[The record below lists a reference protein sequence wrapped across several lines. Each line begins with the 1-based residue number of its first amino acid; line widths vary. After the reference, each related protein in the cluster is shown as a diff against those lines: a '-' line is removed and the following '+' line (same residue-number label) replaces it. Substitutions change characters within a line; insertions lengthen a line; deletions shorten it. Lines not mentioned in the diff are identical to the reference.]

1 MREETSPRSPNRP
14 RCSVTPLEDQPFSV
28 PVVSSEVAFGGA
40 VWDVRRER
48 FEYADQ
54 ELVREYVDHPGAV
67 AVLTIDDQ
75 ERVLLIRQYRH
86 PVRAR
91 DLELPAG
98 LLDAPGES
106 ALLAAQRELAEEVD
120 LQASEWALLTDFYTS
135 PGGSSEAIR
144 VFLARGL
151 SSTPAFDRTGEEAD
165 LDLHWLSLDDAVDA
179 VLERRIGNAI
189 TCISLLAAHTLRARG
204 WVGLGDAGAPWPQHP
219 KLD

>member
-1 MREETSPRSPNRP
+1 MT
-14 RCSVTPLEDQPFSV
+14 LEDQPFTA
-28 PVVSSEVAFGGA
+28 PVVSSEVAFAGS
-40 VWDVRRER
+40 VWNVRRER
-48 FEYADQ
+48 FEYGDH

-67 AVLTIDDQ
+67 AVLAVDDQ

-86 PVRAR
+86 PVRMR
-91 DLELPAG
+91 ELELPAG
-98 LLDAPGES
+98 LLDVEGES
-106 ALLAAQRELAEEVD
+106 PLRAAQRELAEEAD
-120 LQASEWALLTDFYTS
+120 LQASEWALLTDFSTS
-135 PGGSSEAIR
+135 PGGSNETIR

-151 SSTPAFDRTGEEAD
+151 SATPAFDRTGEEAD
-165 LDLHWLSLDDAVDA
+165 LELHWVSLDDAVDA